1 MTNQPLFSV
10 LIANYNNGKYLKD
23 AIESVRQQTYTH
35 WEIILVDDSSTDN
48 SHELYKELEKDERI
62 HIYYNEQNKGCGYT
76 KRRCAELA
84 NGEICGFLDPDDALT
99 ENALEVMVETHE
111 ELIDTSMVYSRYYVC
126 DANLNIRSISKHQR
140 EISTSFLEEQNG
152 AISHFVTFKKNLYV
166 QSGGIEPTVLRAVDH
181 ELYFRL
187 EEVGKTKFIDLPLYF
202 YRTETGHNISLGS
215 NSLSALLWDYIV
227 VSDACRRR
235 GISVEKY
242 AFPLLQEYFDYLE
255 KTAYI
260 EGANKVRLSK
270 SYRLGKII
278 LKPIN
283 KIHKI
288 WKRIMC

>member
-1 MTNQPLFSV
+1 
-10 LIANYNNGKYLKD
+10 
-23 AIESVRQQTYTH
+23 
-35 WEIILVDDSSTDN
+35 
-48 SHELYKELEKDERI
+48 
-62 HIYYNEQNKGCGYT
+62 
-76 KRRCAELA
+76 
-84 NGEICGFLDPDDALT
+84 
-99 ENALEVMVETHE
+99 MVEIHE

-126 DANLNIRSISKHQR
+126 DANLNTQSISKHQR

-235 GISVEKY
+235 GISVEKH
-242 AFPLLQEYFDYLE
+242 AFPLIHECIQWEVEAAKLLE
-255 KTAYI
+255 
-260 EGANKVRLSK
+260 ANKIRS
-270 SYRLGKII
+270 SRTYRLGKFMLSPFKYFKSLIS
-278 LKPIN
+278 K
-283 KIHKI
+283 
-288 WKRIMC
+288 